1 MSHELNSSFSLRDS
15 KKSRFVSLQN
25 IINRE
30 INLLKESENSFSL
43 RRKENAK
50 LITEHRNKIDNLL
63 NYNSNQE
70 MV

>member
-1 MSHELNSSFSLRDS
+1 MSHELNSSFSLRDN
-15 KKSRFVSLQN
+15 KKSRFISLQN

-50 LITEHRNKIDNLL
+50 LITEHRNKIDNSL
-63 NYNSNQE
+63 NYNLNQE
-70 MV
+70 VV